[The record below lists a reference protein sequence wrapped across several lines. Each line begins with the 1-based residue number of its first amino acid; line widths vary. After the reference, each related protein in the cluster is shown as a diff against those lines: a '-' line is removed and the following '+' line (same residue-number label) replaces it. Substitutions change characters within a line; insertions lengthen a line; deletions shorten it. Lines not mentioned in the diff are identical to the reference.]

1 MKIRE
6 ILHHLESFAPPGYQ
20 EDYDNSGLIAGNP
33 EAECTGVL
41 LSLDC
46 TEEIIQEASDNK
58 CNLVV
63 SHHPLIFRPVRSIS
77 PENSQGKTLVAAI
90 KNDITVYSIHTNLD
104 NIPAGV
110 NATLAEILGLTERE
124 ILLPREGEPGIGSGM
139 IGNLKLPVSEN
150 EVLKLIQKG
159 FGSPVIRHSPLTGQ
173 PVSRVAI
180 CGGAG
185 SFLISR
191 ALQRG
196 AGFFISADIRYH
208 EFFGGEG
215 KMVISDIGHYES
227 EQFTVSLL
235 YKVILEKFPNFA
247 VLKSGKI
254 TNPVN
259 YYI

>member
-1 MKIRE
+1 MKIKE
-6 ILHHLESFAPPGYQ
+6 ILQHLESFAPPEYQ
-20 EDYDNSGLIAGNP
+20 EDYDNSGLIAGDP
-33 EAECTGVL
+33 EADCTGVL

-46 TEEIIQEASDNK
+46 TEEIIQEASDKN

-63 SHHPLIFRPVRSIS
+63 SHHPLIFRPIRSIS
-77 PENSQGKTLVAAI
+77 SENNRGKTLVAAI
-90 KNDITVYSIHTNLD
+90 KNDIKVYAIHTNLD
-104 NIPAGV
+104 NVPAGV
-110 NATLAEILGLTERE
+110 NATMADILGLEDRE
-124 ILLPREGEPGIGSGM
+124 ILLPRAGDPGIGSGM
-139 IGNLKLPVSEN
+139 IGNFKQPVSESG
-150 EVLKLIQKG
+150 VLKLIRKG
-159 FGSPVIRHSPLTGQ
+159 FGSPVIRHSPLTGR
-173 PVSRVAI
+173 PVTRVAL

-191 ALQRG
+191 ALQQG
-196 AGFFISADIRYH
+196 ADFFISADIRYH

-215 KMVISDIGHYES
+215 KMIVADIGHYES
-227 EQFTVSLL
+227 EQFTIGLL

>member
-1 MKIRE
+1 MKIKE
-6 ILHHLESFAPPGYQ
+6 ILSHLESFAPPGYQ

-46 TEEIIQEASDNK
+46 TEDIIQEATDNR

-63 SHHPLIFRPVRSIS
+63 SHHPLIFRALRSILS
-77 PENSQGKTLVAAI
+77 ENSQGKTLVAAI
-90 KNDITVYSIHTNLD
+90 KNDITIYAIHTNLD

-110 NATLAEILGLTERE
+110 NATMADVIGLIKRE
-124 ILLPREGEPGIGSGM
+124 ILFPRAGDPGIGSGM
-139 IGNLKLPVSEN
+139 IGNLKEPVPEN
-150 EVLKLIQKG
+150 EILKLIRKG
-159 FGSPVIRHSPLTGQ
+159 FGIPVIRHSALTGQ
-173 PVSRVAI
+173 LISRVAL

-191 ALQRG
+191 ALQQG

-215 KMVISDIGHYES
+215 KMVIADIGHYES
-227 EQFTVSLL
+227 EQFTIDLL